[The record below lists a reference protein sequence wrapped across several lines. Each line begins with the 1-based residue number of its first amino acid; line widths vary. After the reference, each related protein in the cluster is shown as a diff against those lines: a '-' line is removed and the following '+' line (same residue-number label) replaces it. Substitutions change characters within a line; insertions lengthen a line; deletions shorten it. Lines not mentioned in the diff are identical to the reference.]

1 MLSKKYPYLKDK
13 EFLKQMD
20 LLKLKDKYVKIIVL
34 DWNERPLQEIQGI
47 VTGGNINRDGK
58 SSVRRT
64 SNLSMFIDEN
74 SEYAQL
80 TNLNNI
86 FSLNRKVRMEI
97 GLKNT
102 TDKYLE
108 YPIIWYPQ
116 GVYVMINP
124 SLSRSSG
131 GVTIQL
137 TLKDKMCLLN
147 GEVGGVISA
156 STQFDRYD
164 TIDDTG
170 AWIIVKPTI
179 YQIIY
184 ELVNH
189 FGGEDINKIVI
200 ADIDKKIKMVMKWTG
215 NNPVYL
221 YHNNDN
227 YYMTV
232 NASEAAPY
240 ENKKFEYGEDVG
252 YILVDF
258 TYPEDLIANAGD
270 NVCTILDKIKNL
282 LGNYEYF
289 YDEDGIFHFQEI
301 KNYLNITQAKLE
313 IDKLNKDDYLISTS
327 RGKTVYNFDDSLL
340 ITSFNNTP
348 QWSMIKNDYVVW
360 GIRKNADGIDIPIRY
375 HLAIDEKPKVGNTY
389 PCFFYQDPDD
399 GLTKAK
405 TPILYESFSQ
415 IQKNDGVAGVF
426 YMAKDTGAIYKWDST
441 IDSLTGKPIGYVRVQ
456 FAFTETITTKDW
468 RTELYLQGV
477 QSDPLAIASNYYYT
491 ELNNEWPKLYDVQS
505 GEFLPEVLETPSDI
519 DFFLDFIDTGA
530 ALGQFSVKNIGR
542 RTIVVNDNSINC
554 VFRPEIPD
562 FILIETG
569 KGKETEQKRDE
580 AIARNQKYIQINS
593 SIYDLLVQGGSKNSA
608 YEKVR
613 ELLYEHT
620 SYNESI
626 SIQAV
631 PVFYLE
637 PNTRIGVKD
646 TKSNIFGDYMIST
659 ISIPLDVNGTMS
671 ISATK
676 ALERF

>member
-1 MLSKKYPYLKDK
+1 MLSKKYPYLKDSA
-13 EFLKQMD
+13 FLKKMD
-20 LLKLKDKYVKIIVL
+20 LLKLKEKYVKIIVL
-34 DWNERPLQEIQGI
+34 DWQEKPFQEIQGI
-47 VTGGNINRDGK
+47 VTGGTVNRDGK

-64 SNLSMFIDEN
+64 SNLSIFIDEN
-74 SEYAQL
+74 SEYAKL

-97 GLKNT
+97 GLKNI
-102 TDKYLE
+102 TDEYQE

-131 GVTIQL
+131 GVTIQV

-147 GEVGGVISA
+147 GEVGGIIPA

-164 TIDDTG
+164 TIDENG
-170 AWIIVKPTI
+170 EWVISKPTI

-200 ADIDKKIKMVMKWTG
+200 GDIDKKIKMVMKWTG
-215 NNPVYL
+215 SNPVYL
-221 YHNNDN
+221 YHHNDN

-232 NASEAAPY
+232 NSEEASPY
-240 ENKKFEYGEDVG
+240 TNKKFEYGEDVG

-301 KNYLNITQAKLE
+301 KNYLNITQAKIE
-313 IDKLNKDDYLISTS
+313 IDKLNKDDYLINTS
-327 RGKTVYNFDDSLL
+327 KGKTVYNFDDSLL

-375 HLAIDEKPKVGNTY
+375 HLAIDERPKIGNEY
-389 PCFFYQDPDD
+389 PCFFYKDPAD

-405 TPILYESFSQ
+405 KPIVYENLAQ
-415 IQKNDGVAGVF
+415 IRKNDGVAGVF
-426 YMAKDTGAIYKWDST
+426 YMAKDTGLIYKWDST
-441 IDSLTGKPIGYVRVQ
+441 IDETTGKPIGYVVVSKD
-456 FAFTETITTKDW
+456 FKNVTTKDW

-477 QSDPLAIASNYYYT
+477 QSDPLATASNYYYT
-491 ELNNEWPKLYDVQS
+491 ELNNEWPKLYDIQE
-505 GEFLPEVLETPSDI
+505 GAFFKEVLETPSDI

-530 ALGQFSVKNIGR
+530 ALGQFSVENIGR

-569 KGKETEQKRDE
+569 KGKETEQKRNE
-580 AIARNQKYIQINS
+580 AIARNQKYIQISS
-593 SIYDLLVQGGSKNSA
+593 SIYSLLVQGGSKNSA

-626 SIQAV
+626 SIQAT

-637 PNTRIGVKD
+637 PNTELKTLKV
-646 TKSNIFGDYMIST
+646 IS
-659 ISIPLDVNGTMS
+659 
-671 ISATK
+671 
-676 ALERF
+676 LEII